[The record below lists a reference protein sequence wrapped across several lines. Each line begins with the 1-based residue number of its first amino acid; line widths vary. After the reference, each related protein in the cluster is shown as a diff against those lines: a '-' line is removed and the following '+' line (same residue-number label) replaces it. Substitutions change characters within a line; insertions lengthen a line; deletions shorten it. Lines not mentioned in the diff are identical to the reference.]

1 MTLYECMEFFDDILA
16 DSKVTTI
23 SIVREDAEAIRH
35 CLNDCYS
42 DADYNKL
49 IDERDDLQSSYNTA
63 KECYEEMRE
72 KHARIAKDYLTL
84 KEDVKG
90 YQDDIKD
97 YKREIQYLEA
107 EVAINRAK
115 VEAYESIIKM
125 VKELK

>member
-16 DSKVTTI
+16 DGKATI

-49 IDERDDLQSSYNTA
+49 IDERDDLQSSYSTA

-72 KHARIAKDYLTL
+72 KHARIAKDYLIL

-97 YKREIQYLEA
+97 YKREIADLESKL
-107 EVAINRAK
+107 AINKAK

>member
-16 DSKVTTI
+16 DDKAII
-23 SIVREDAEAIRH
+23 SIAREDAEAIRH

-49 IDERDDLQSSYNTA
+49 IDERDDLQSTLNTA

-97 YKREIQYLEA
+97 YKREIADLESK
-107 EVAINRAK
+107 VAVNKAK